1 MRRSRVVASLQK
13 REPVLFYGM
22 ALNDPS
28 IWELASLIG
37 LDCLWLD
44 LEHHA
49 HSMETANQLMRA
61 ARVGTSDIIAR
72 PAKGEWMRMMRLL
85 EAGAQGILYPR
96 CDGAEEAREVV
107 RWCKFAPMG
116 ERGMDGGNPD
126 MPYCTMDIADYVA
139 MANRETF
146 IIAQLESEKAVLAAE
161 EILTVN
167 GIDGVMLGP
176 ADFTVLSGIP
186 GQFDHPRLQE
196 ALDHIARAAANT
208 GKHWGTVAGTPE
220 KVGQLQN
227 AGATLF
233 FSGADI
239 LAVKNA
245 LEKVKKDLT
254 PFGFNFPNRLGE
266 AKSYLQ
272 LNE

>member
-1 MRRSRVVASLQK
+1 
-13 REPVLFYGM
+13 M

-28 IWELASLIG
+28 IWELASLLG

-49 HSMETANQLMRA
+49 HSLETANQLMRA
-61 ARVGTSDIIAR
+61 ARVGTSDVVAR

-96 CDGAEEAREVV
+96 CEGADEAREVV
-107 RWCKFAPMG
+107 RMCKFAPLG
-116 ERGMDGGNPD
+116 ERGFDGGNPD
-126 MPYCTMDIADYVA
+126 MPYSSMDIADYVE

-146 IIAQLESEKAVLAAE
+146 IIAQLENEQSVLQAE
-161 EILTVN
+161 QILEVP

-186 GQFDHPRLQE
+186 GQFEHPRVQE
-196 ALDHIARAAANT
+196 AIDHIAQAAYNT
-208 GKHWGTVAGTPE
+208 GKHWGTVASDNR
-220 KVGQLQN
+220 KVEQLKN
-227 AGATLF
+227 MAATLF

-239 LAVKNA
+239 LAVKAA
-245 LEKVKKDLT
+245 LEKLRDDLI
-254 PFGFNFPNRLGE
+254 PFGFIFDGQLDSG
-266 AKSYLQ
+266 KSYLQ
-272 LNE
+272 LQR